1 MTQKNNRTEDDT
13 SRKTEHAI
21 PIPIDVLDEKEMSL
35 LTEHLSYLKL
45 PAIATHYEVASLKAT
60 QENWPY
66 VKYLA
71 QLIELE
77 TQSRQQRAIER
88 KIKLARFPVLKTLQ
102 QFQWSWPK
110 KINQLQVKDL
120 FRLQFMKDH
129 SNIILLG
136 GVGLGKTHLA
146 TALGHHAC
154 LKGKRV
160 LFTQAVEAINSLM
173 VAQRAG
179 RLKLELRKYFKPEL
193 LILDE
198 LGYLPIDKT
207 GADLLFQIISGRYE
221 VGSTVITSNRAFKD
235 WPEIFNNDSTLT
247 SALLDRLLHH
257 AQIVVIEGK
266 SYRMKDPV
274 ER

>member
-1 MTQKNNRTEDDT
+1 
-13 SRKTEHAI
+13 
-21 PIPIDVLDEKEMSL
+21 
-35 LTEHLSYLKL
+35 L
-45 PAIATHYEVASLKAT
+45 PH
-60 QENWPY
+60 QE
-66 VKYLA
+66 
-71 QLIELE
+71 
-77 TQSRQQRAIER
+77 RAIER
-88 KIKLARFPVLKTLQ
+88 KVKLARFPVLKTLQ
-102 QFQWSWPK
+102 QFRWSWPK
-110 KINQLQVKDL
+110 NINQLQVKDL

-154 LKGKRV
+154 LKGQRV
-160 LFTQAVEAINSLM
+160 LFTNTVNAINSLI
-173 VAQRAG
+173 VAQRSG
-179 RLKLELRKYFKPEL
+179 RLKLELRKYLKPEL

-257 AQIVVIEGK
+257 AQTVVIEGK
-266 SYRMKDPV
+266 SYRMKDQV
-274 ER
+274 ES